1 LLVND
6 CLHIVWPWVIE
17 NLDLSGKLSS
27 EVIKHNEGV
36 SMSLES
42 KYSIQ
47 FVSRVSGVGVHS
59 IRAWEKRYKALVPAR
74 DNNGRRHYSQE
85 DLNRLVMLNALVEMG
100 NNISDVAS
108 LPDLE
113 LKELYERFF
122 KNEGTQE
129 MIKNNTPNFNN
140 SGVDIHTTLQN
151 LVLALSHYKLDI
163 ISHELEKIK
172 LSLTA
177 RDFALSILLPLL
189 QEVKSQVAI
198 GKLAKAQEQALSSII
213 RFHVGQILY
222 CSFCA
227 NKKSD
232 FNLTIVAP
240 ENEMNE
246 FAILVPALLCSHYQ
260 INFFYLGK
268 NLSNEAVADAVAQ
281 IKPNILLIGI
291 SDDSKIDHEP
301 FLLKVRSEVN
311 EKIPV
316 WASGRIFNSKVIE
329 GQGIQVAG
337 TMSVLDQQ
345 LKVLSQTKLTGK

>member
-1 LLVND
+1 
-6 CLHIVWPWVIE
+6 
-17 NLDLSGKLSS
+17 
-27 EVIKHNEGV
+27 
-36 SMSLES
+36 MSLES

-100 NNISDVAS
+100 NNISDVAT

-113 LKELYERFF
+113 LKELYNRFF
-122 KNEGTQE
+122 KHQNVQEGITSNTE
-129 MIKNNTPNFNN
+129 KNSST
-140 SGVDIHTTLQN
+140 VDVHTTLQN
-151 LVLALSHYKLDI
+151 LILALSHYKLDI

-172 LSLTA
+172 LSLSA
-177 RDFALSILLPLL
+177 RGFALSILLPLL
-189 QEVKSQVAI
+189 QEVRGQVAF
-198 GKLAKAQEQALSSII
+198 GKLSRAQEQALSSII

-268 NLSNEAVADAVAQ
+268 NLSSEAVIDAVAQ
-281 IKPNILLIGI
+281 IKPNILLVGI
-291 SDDSKIDHEP
+291 SDDAKIDHQE

-311 EKIPV
+311 DKIPV
-316 WASGRIFNSKVIE
+316 WASGKINNTKLLE
-329 GQGIQVAG
+329 GQGIEVAG
-337 TMSVLDQQ
+337 TMSALDQQ
-345 LKVLSQTKLTGK
+345 LKNLSQTKLGGK